1 MSSGLLSKLWPTAQ
15 VSRPKR
21 RPRYSARGEDTT
33 EQLVVEEIE
42 TIDVGAPPVR
52 GPRARKRKSRP
63 AWVLATKIG
72 WSLLAALLIVGALLW
87 YLFSNNDLS
96 ERKIIYV
103 TGSVVNVREGPST
116 GFPVVTKL
124 KKGHKLVELSR
135 DGDWVNITLEGTIA
149 KTAWIHASLVS
160 AEPQAEKS
168 P

>member
-1 MSSGLLSKLWPTAQ
+1 MCNKKANFSCLSSAERGVTPLVTLSSQMFTSRVRQREVDNGRPIMAALGHLTGRAIGL
-15 VSRPKR
+15 
-21 RPRYSARGEDTT
+21 
-33 EQLVVEEIE
+33 
-42 TIDVGAPPVR
+42 
-52 GPRARKRKSRP
+52 
-63 AWVLATKIG
+63 
-72 WSLLAALLIVGALLW
+72 SLLAALLIVGALLW
-87 YLFSNNDLS
+87 YLFSNNDLDLS

-135 DGDWVNITLEGTIA
+135 DGDWVNITLEGTMN
-149 KTAWIHASLVS
+149 AWIHASLVS

>member
-1 MSSGLLSKLWPTAQ
+1 MAALGRLT
-15 VSRPKR
+15 
-21 RPRYSARGEDTT
+21 G
-33 EQLVVEEIE
+33 
-42 TIDVGAPPVR
+42 
-52 GPRARKRKSRP
+52 RA
-63 AWVLATKIG
+63 IG

-87 YLFSNNDLS
+87 YLFSNDDLS

-116 GFPVVTKL
+116 GFSVVTKL

-135 DGDWVNITLEGTIA
+135 EGDWVNIALEETIA

>member
-1 MSSGLLSKLWPTAQ
+1 MFTSRVRQREVDNGRPIMAALGHLTGRAIGL
-15 VSRPKR
+15 
-21 RPRYSARGEDTT
+21 
-33 EQLVVEEIE
+33 
-42 TIDVGAPPVR
+42 
-52 GPRARKRKSRP
+52 
-63 AWVLATKIG
+63 
-72 WSLLAALLIVGALLW
+72 SLLAALLIVGALLW
-87 YLFSNNDLS
+87 YLFSNNDLDLS

-135 DGDWVNITLEGTIA
+135 EGDWVNIALEETIA